1 MLDIGTEQQSS
12 HGKFEPGRGL
22 RLEPHRADV
31 DPAVSHG
38 SAVSHGDDGSTCE
51 AAVP

>member
-38 SAVSHGDDGSTCE
+38 DDGSTCE
-51 AAVP
+51 TAVP